1 MGSGHMRQ
9 LEDSPATNPRG
20 QYPPRPH
27 STGCLVASPRSPPSG
42 MPREAARP
50 GGTPHP
56 AGVQPSARGDPPAG
70 RRRQRRAPAGRR
82 RQRRAPGG
90 TPAAAESPGGTPAA
104 AESPGGTPAAAES
117 PGGTPAA
124 AESPGGT
131 PAAPEEPRRDAGG
144 SGEPPAGR
152 RRERRAPGG
161 TPAAAESPGG
171 TPDPAGAHATL
182 SGCASGGETAPFAP
196 LARPGVPPGRACP
209 GPDGGGDVL
218 RLADATL
225 GESSPGS
232 RRPGWGHR
240 AYHGSGR

>member
-1 MGSGHMRQ
+1 MTEATGRPRRANDHPARRRVISPVAILLRHHPNHTPSICRVARRCMGSGHMRQ

-50 GGTPHP
+50 GGTP
-56 AGVQPSARGDPPAG
+56 AG
-70 RRRQRRAPAGRR
+70 
-82 RQRRAPGG
+82 
-90 TPAAAESPGGTPAA
+90 AESPGGTPH
-104 AESPGGTPAAAES
+104 PAGMQASAR
-117 PGGTPAA
+117 G
-124 AESPGGT
+124 
-131 PAAPEEPRRDAGG
+131 D
-144 SGEPPAGR
+144 PPAGR

-161 TPAAAESPGG
+161 TP
-171 TPDPAGAHATL
+171 DPAGAHATL
-182 SGCASGGETAPFAP
+182 PGCASGGETAPFAP
-196 LARPGVPPGRACP
+196 LARPGVPPGRTRP
-209 GPDGGGDVL
+209 GPDGTHAVI